1 MRHIL
6 TISILLLSIVCT
18 AQKPDRG
25 PRANGEISA
34 KFLIVGQVVEASS
47 NQSIDYATV
56 TILDSKTDKMIS
68 GTTTDNGGVFR
79 LESKSKDIYVEVS
92 FIGYSTK
99 RIDELTWKGN
109 KADLGVVTIGED
121 SKTLDEVVVTAT
133 KSTTEFKLDK
143 RVFNVGTDLSTTGA
157 SALEVLN
164 NVPSVNVSI
173 EGEVTLRGS
182 GGVQILING
191 KPSVLADE
199 ASGAL
204 GTITADM
211 LESVEVIT
219 NPSAKYEAEGTSG
232 IINLVL
238 KKNEKNGLNGS
249 VTLNTGYP
257 QNHSVGL
264 SLNRR
269 TQKLN
274 LFTQFGVGYKKQP
287 NKVENINRDLVTGRT
302 INSFGEE
309 FRNEKFYNVILG
321 SDYYINPQN
330 IITLS
335 GSFAYE
341 VEKQPSTT
349 DFNSVDGNEL
359 VTREW
364 QRTEVTEAT
373 NPKLQYELQYK
384 KDFTDHK
391 DHKLQFSAIGN
402 YFGKD
407 QSSVFSETTISGS
420 DDPTNQT
427 TATAFKEGK
436 YTFNLDY
443 TRPFAEHWQIET
455 GAQYVDNNV
464 SNDYTVSDII
474 DGESVVNAGLTNLFE
489 YDQKVLGLYTT
500 GSYEGDVWG
509 IKLGVRAE
517 NTDLTTLLQ
526 NTNKENS
533 QNFTNLFPS
542 AHTSY
547 KVSDRISLQAGYSK
561 RIYRPRLWDLN
572 PFFNI
577 RNNFTIRTGNPELM
591 PEYTDSYE
599 VGSIFIYD
607 KVSFNVNAYYRYT
620 TDKIDRVSTFE
631 DNVNVFSPEN
641 IGTNKTTGLELNFKY
656 SPMKKITINGDANY
670 NVFQREGNF
679 NDQDFDFTS
688 DRWSSKLTSKF
699 KVNRSFD
706 FEVTGRYRS
715 SVQTIQGI
723 SSANLF
729 GDFGLR
735 YKILNGKAV
744 INLSVRDAF
753 ASRIRENVAESDDFY
768 AYSYR
773 QRGRFVSL
781 GFSYGFGKGE
791 AMTYGGGGRRH

>member
-1 MRHIL
+1 MKQIF
-6 TISILLLSIVCT
+6 TIAILLFAIIGT
-18 AQKPDRG
+18 AQKPGRGNG
-25 PRANGEISA
+25 PRGGGAD
-34 KFLIVGQVVEASS
+34 KFMIVGQIVEASS

-56 TILDSKTDKMIS
+56 TVLNSKTDKMIS
-68 GTTTDNGGVFR
+68 GTTTENGGVFR
-79 LESKSKDIYVEVS
+79 LESESKDVYVEVS

-99 RIDELTWKGN
+99 KIEALTWKGN
-109 KADLGVVTIGED
+109 KSDLGVIALGED

-211 LESVEVIT
+211 LESIEVIT

-232 IINLVL
+232 IINLIL
-238 KKNEKNGLNGS
+238 KKNEKTGLNGS
-249 VTLNTGYP
+249 VTLNTGWP

-264 SLNRR
+264 SLNKR
-269 TQKLN
+269 TEKLN
-274 LFTQFGVGYKKQP
+274 LFTQFGVGYKVQP
-287 NKVENINRDLVTGRT
+287 NKVENINTDLVSGRT
-302 INSFGEE
+302 INSTGEE
-309 FRNEKFYNVILG
+309 FRNERFYNVILG

-341 VEKQPSTT
+341 VEEQPSTT
-349 DFNSVDGNEL
+349 DFNSVDGNDL
-359 VTREW
+359 LTREW

-407 QSSVFSETTISGS
+407 QSSVFSETTLSGA
-420 DDPTNQT
+420 DEPTNQT

-443 TRPFAEHWQIET
+443 TRPFAENWQIET

-464 SNDYTVSDII
+464 SNDFTVSDII
-474 DGESVVNAGLTNLFE
+474 DGESVVNEGFTNVFE

-500 GSYEGDVWG
+500 GSYEGDAWG
-509 IKLGVRAE
+509 IKLGIRAE
-517 NTDLTTLLQ
+517 NTDLSTLLL

-547 KVSDRISLQAGYSK
+547 KVSDRISLQAGYSR

-577 RNNFTIRTGNPELM
+577 RNNFTIRTGNPNLL

-599 VGSIFIYD
+599 VGSIFIYEE
-607 KVSFNVNAYYRYT
+607 VSFNVNAYHRYT

-631 DNVNVFSPEN
+631 DNVNVFTPEN

-656 SPMKKITINGDANY
+656 SPMKKITINGDANF
-670 NVFQREGNF
+670 NIFQREGNF
-679 NDQDFDFTS
+679 NDQDFDFTA

-706 FEVTGRYRS
+706 FEMTGRYNS
-715 SVQTIQGI
+715 SVQTIQGV

-735 YKILNGKAV
+735 YKLMNGKAV
-744 INLSVRDAF
+744 INLSVRDVF
-753 ASRIRENVAESDDFY
+753 ASRIRENVAEGDDFY
-768 AYSYR
+768 AYSFR
-773 QRGRFVSL
+773 QRGRFISL

-791 AMTYGGGGRRH
+791 AMTYSGGRRR

>member
-1 MRHIL
+1 MKKIFTLSLIL
-6 TISILLLSIVCT
+6 SSLWSFSQISVNGPSAGSINPTIYS
-18 AQKPDRG
+18 
-25 PRANGEISA
+25 
-34 KFLIVGQVVEASS
+34 IVGQVVEASS
-47 NQSIDYATV
+47 NQSIDYATITV
-56 TILDSKTDKMIS
+56 MDLKTDELIS
-68 GTTTDNGGVFR
+68 GTTTEGGGVFR
-79 LESKSKDIYVEVS
+79 LETKTKEVYIEVS

-99 RIDELTWKGN
+99 RVEEFNWNGN
-109 KADLGVVTIGED
+109 KADLGVIKLGED
-121 SKTLDEVVVTAT
+121 TKTLDEVVVTAT

-164 NVPSVNVSI
+164 NVPSVNVNI

-191 KPSVLADE
+191 KPSVLTDE
-199 ASGAL
+199 AGGAL

-249 VTLNTGYP
+249 LTLNTGWP
-257 QNHSVGL
+257 HNHSVGL
-264 SLNRR
+264 SLNKR

-274 LFTQFGVGYKKQP
+274 LFTQFGVGYKVQP
-287 NKVENINRDLVTGRT
+287 NEVENINRDLVTGRT
-302 INSFGEE
+302 INSDGEE
-309 FRNEKFYNVILG
+309 FRNENFYNIILG

-341 VEKQPSTT
+341 IEDQPSTT
-349 DFNSVDGNEL
+349 NFTSFDGNEL
-359 VTREW
+359 LTREW

-384 KDFTDHK
+384 RDFTDHK
-391 DHKLQFSAIGN
+391 DHQLQFSAIGN

-407 QSSVFSETTISGS
+407 QSSIFNERTISGP
-420 DDPTNQT
+420 DNPTNQT
-427 TATAFKEGK
+427 TATAFDEGK

-443 TRPFAEHWQIET
+443 TKPIAEQWQIET
-455 GAQYVDNNV
+455 GAQYVDNSV
-464 SNDYTVSDII
+464 SNDFTVSDII
-474 DGESVVNAGLTNLFE
+474 DGETIINEGLTNIFE
-489 YDQKVLGLYTT
+489 YDQKVLGVYTT
-500 GSYEGDVWG
+500 GSYEGDLWG
-509 IKLGVRAE
+509 VKLGLRAE
-517 NTDLTTLLQ
+517 NTDLSTLLK
-526 NTNKENS
+526 NTNEENS

-547 KVSDRISLQAGYSK
+547 KLSERVSLQAGYSR

-577 RNNFTIRTGNPELM
+577 RNNFSIRAGNPNLL

-599 VGSIFIYD
+599 VGSIFIYEQI
-607 KVSFNVNAYYRYT
+607 SFNVNAYHRYT
-620 TDKIDRVSTFE
+620 TEKIERVSTFS
-631 DNVNVFSPEN
+631 DNVNIFSPEN
-641 IGTNKTTGLELNFKY
+641 IGTNRTTGLELNFKY
-656 SPMKKITINGDANY
+656 SPMKKVTINGDGNY
-670 NVFQREGNF
+670 NIFRRKGEF
-679 NDQDFDFTS
+679 NDQVFDFNA
-688 DRWSSKLTSKF
+688 DQWSTKITSKF
-699 KVNRSFD
+699 KFSRSFD
-706 FEVTGRYRS
+706 FEVTGQYQS
-715 SVQTIQGI
+715 SEQTIQGTR
-723 SSANLF
+723 SANLF
-729 GDFGLR
+729 GDLGMR

-744 INLSVRDAF
+744 VNLSVRDIF
-753 ASRIRENVAESDDFY
+753 ASRIRENIAEGADFS
-768 AYSYR
+768 AYSFR
-773 QRGRFVSL
+773 QRGRFISL

-791 AMTYGGGGRRH
+791 AMTYGGGRRR

>member
-1 MRHIL
+1 MKQIITL
-6 TISILLLSIVCT
+6 AILLFSIIGT
-18 AQKPDRG
+18 AQKPERG
-25 PRANGEISA
+25 SRPGANST
-34 KFLIVGQVVEASS
+34 KFMVIGQVVETSS

-56 TILDSKTDKMIS
+56 TILDSKNDKMIS
-68 GTTTDNGGVFR
+68 GTTTENGGLFR
-79 LESKSKDIYVEVS
+79 LESESKDVYIEVS

-99 RIDELTWKGN
+99 RIDEIDWKGN
-109 KADLGVVTIGED
+109 KADLGIIKLGED

-211 LESVEVIT
+211 LESIEVIT

-232 IINLVL
+232 IINLIL
-238 KKNEKNGLNGS
+238 KKNEKTGLNGS
-249 VTLNTGYP
+249 VTLNTGWP
-257 QNHSVGL
+257 HNHSVGL
-264 SLNRR
+264 SLNKR
-269 TQKLN
+269 TEKLN
-274 LFTQFGVGYKKQP
+274 LFTQFGVGYKVQP
-287 NKVENINRDLVTGRT
+287 NEVENINRDLVTGRT
-302 INSFGEE
+302 INSTGEE

-341 VEKQPSTT
+341 VEEQPSTT
-349 DFNSVDGNEL
+349 DFNSVDGDNL
-359 VTREW
+359 LTREW

-391 DHKLQFSAIGN
+391 DHKLLFSAIGN

-407 QSSVFSETTISGS
+407 QSSVFSETTISGA

-464 SNDYTVSDII
+464 SNDFTVSDII
-474 DGESVVNAGLTNLFE
+474 DGVSVVNDAFTNVFE
-489 YDQKVLGLYTT
+489 YKQKVLGLYTT
-500 GSYEGDVWG
+500 GSYEGDLWG
-509 IKLGVRAE
+509 IKLGIRAE
-517 NTDLTTLLQ
+517 NTDLSTLLI
-526 NTNKENS
+526 NTNEENS
-533 QNFTNLFPS
+533 QSFINLFPS

-547 KVSDRISLQAGYSK
+547 KVSDRISLQAGYSR

-577 RNNFTIRTGNPELM
+577 RNNFTIRTGNPQLL

-599 VGSIFIYD
+599 VGSIFIFEA
-607 KVSFNVNAYYRYT
+607 VSFNVNAYHRYT
-620 TDKIDRVSTFE
+620 TDKIDRVSRFE
-631 DNVNVFSPEN
+631 DNVNIFTPEN

-656 SPMKKITINGDANY
+656 SPMKKVTINGDANF
-670 NVFQREGNF
+670 NIFQREGNF
-679 NDQDFDFTS
+679 NDQDFDFTA
-688 DRWSSKLTSKF
+688 DQWSTKLTSKF

-706 FEVTGRYRS
+706 FEMTGRYNS
-715 SVQTIQGI
+715 SVQTIQGV

-735 YKILNGKAV
+735 YKIMNGKAV
-744 INLSVRDAF
+744 INLSVRDVF
-753 ASRIRENVAESDDFY
+753 ASRIRENVAEGDDFY
-768 AYSYR
+768 AYSFR
-773 QRGRFVSL
+773 QRGRFISL

-791 AMTYGGGGRRH
+791 AMTYSGGRRR